1 MKLVELCVL
10 LVVAS
15 AAGEDFGPNSC
26 VALTR
31 SSGGSCVISTDC
43 QGADITQTEF
53 AFDCVNTEVVRHSFG
68 VGGFEANEEFDTEV
82 KCARCDLPTGVAHV
96 KAGKLAAAPVK
107 KVEALRKPAP
117 VAVEA
122 PAPVVQVVAVVK
134 PVPVV
139 VAMKPKAKKEI
150 VEATPAPLAFAVPV
164 PTPKE
169 QIPGVVA
176 MRAAMKTEVKV
187 KAKSGFWPFSKGGRR
202 RKSKASEA
210 VKYGPDGCVS
220 TYKSEEGHCI
230 MSTDC
235 GKSNVKDYQFGLVCV
250 DKTGSPVKHLFGK
263 DSFDSKETF
272 DTLIKC
278 DKCLGLED
286 IPDDIALAGEVA
298 TMAKDVA
305 SITAVMKNISINVQM
320 LNKAVFPA
328 AAAPGPAAAGS
339 PAPAMEAPKAKKA
352 EDAPVDD
359 APKVQLHQSVNHHKH
374 HGNLRRSH
382 KHHHHH
388 HRRHHRHEDE
398 DDDDDDDER
407 DDDQEVAPIVAA
419 AQSLPPNAFVAAR
432 TAPVLEVVAHQQ
444 MAAASS
450 DDDEEEEDDGNGED
464 Y

>member
-10 LVVAS
+10 LVAAS
-15 AAGEDFGPNSC
+15 AAGENFGPNSC

-31 SSGGSCVISTDC
+31 STGGSCVISTNC

-96 KAGKLAAAPVK
+96 KAGKLRAAPVK
-107 KVEALRKPAP
+107 QVEADQKPAP
-117 VAVEA
+117 EA
-122 PAPVVQVVAVVK
+122 ATPPARVHVVAVLK
-134 PVPVV
+134 PVPAVQ
-139 VAMKPKAKKEI
+139 KPKAKKEI
-150 VEATPAPLAFAVPV
+150 VEVTPAPMAFAVPT

-176 MRAAMKTEVKV
+176 MRVAAKTEVKAKV
-187 KAKSGFWPFSKGGRR
+187 EAKSAFWPFSKGGRR
-202 RKSKASEA
+202 RKASKDS
-210 VKYGPDGCVS
+210 VRYGPDGCVAVW
-220 TYKSEEGHCI
+220 KSEEGHCI

-235 GKSNVKDYQFGLVCV
+235 GDSNVKDYQFGLVCV

-286 IPDDIALAGEVA
+286 IPDSIALAGEVA

-320 LNKAVFPA
+320 LNQAVFPA
-328 AAAPGPAAAGS
+328 AAAPGPAVAGS

-352 EDAPVDD
+352 LV
-359 APKVQLHQSVNHHKH
+359 HQAVTHHKH
-374 HGNLRRSH
+374 HGNLRHSH
-382 KHHHHH
+382 KRHHRH
-388 HRRHHRHEDE
+388 HRRHHRDEDEDDE
-398 DDDDDDDER
+398 DDDDER
-407 DDDQEVAPIVAA
+407 YDDQEVAPIVAA
-419 AQSLPPNAFVAAR
+419 AQSLPANAFVAAK
-432 TAPVLEVVAHQQ
+432 PVPVMDVAMAAQQ

-450 DDDEEEEDDGNGED
+450 DDDEEEEEDDGNGED